1 MVRQMSLIFE
11 DIRRQIEMTA
21 LSMYWD
27 DGAWDQPGKAS
38 RSGKEPALSNS
49 CHQDTKDS
57 ASRQQSKAGW

>member
-49 CHQDTKDS
+49 CHYP
-57 ASRQQSKAGW
+57 AAGY